1 MRGSYAVRSLQEWD
15 AIRTGGDTMNPL
27 SATTP
32 VSLGFGDRL
41 YAAMR
46 EHGPVCV
53 GIDPHASLLAQWGL
67 DDDANGVREFSLRV
81 VEALGG
87 RAAAFKPQAASLN
100 GTAHAASR
108 SSKRSSLP
116 AVRWAPCVSWTPSEA
131 ILARRWQATL
141 KPFCRTNLRL
151 QAMPLRYLPTWASVL

>member
-1 MRGSYAVRSLQEWD
+1 MVVSSTHRSDPLPEMTATRFARPPRRRIAPQSPTLQAFNAMVQAIEVRMRGSYAVRSLQEWD
-15 AIRTGGDTMNPL
+15 AIRTEEDTMNPL

-67 DDDANGVREFSLRV
+67 ERRRERCARVFS
-81 VEALGG
+81 
-87 RAAAFKPQAASLN
+87 
-100 GTAHAASR
+100 SR
-108 SSKRSSLP
+108 RRGPGWSRRSF
-116 AVRWAPCVSWTPSEA
+116 
-131 ILARRWQATL
+131 QATG
-141 KPFCRTNLRL
+141 RL
-151 QAMPLRYLPTWASVL
+151 L